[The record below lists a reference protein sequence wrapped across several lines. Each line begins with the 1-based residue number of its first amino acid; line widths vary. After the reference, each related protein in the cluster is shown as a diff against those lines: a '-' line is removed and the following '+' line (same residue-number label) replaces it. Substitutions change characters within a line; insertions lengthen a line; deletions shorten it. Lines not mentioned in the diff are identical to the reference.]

1 MVTKVKYII
10 NVNFKIKIAKII
22 CFKSLTSKT
31 QKFCTPH
38 TNYQLFFFSE
48 MYQHIFSVGGQFDYA
63 DFFVSC
69 FS

>member
-31 QKFCTPH
+31 HKFCTPH
-38 TNYQLFFFSE
+38 TNYQLFSLKCTNTFLVLVVNLI
-48 MYQHIFSVGGQFDYA
+48 MRIFCQLL
-63 DFFVSC
+63 
-69 FS
+69 